1 MSPSNKLLYLP
12 EPSLL
17 FRHGQ
22 AMEDPRDGL
31 TFLGPYDDAQNYGVK
46 YGVIGT
52 KEGIR
57 RFKAWVA
64 KIQGPVREESAGRK
78 RPPFPGFQAAFGIP
92 WSPQPLVELAYEET
106 DLLKCVLLDDQHKRN
121 YETVGFIKDRLLHA
135 IRDEEAK
142 PEVWI
147 VVLPDIVYQ
156 YCRPKSVVLK
166 ALRQQSSGTMK
177 ASNAQRSLSEPFLL
191 DQMNVDAEAYL
202 YEPDF
207 HNQLKGRLLEKGVL
221 TQVVRESTV
230 AHWEFLKANGKQM
243 YQLDSLQSQI
253 AWNLSSAIYYKIGGR
268 PWKLDGVREGVCYVG
283 LVFKQDAKNPNSETA
298 CCAAQM
304 FLDSGDGVV
313 FKGNVGPWYTEKT
326 GEFHLTRHAAN
337 QLLSQAIES
346 YRAKH
351 NGQSPKEV
359 FIHGKTRFSDAEW
372 HGFKEA
378 AGSASNLVGVR
389 IYEAER
395 FRLYRQAS
403 KMPVL
408 RGLAWQQSEKSAIL
422 MTRGYVPRLG
432 TYPGMEVPKP
442 LEVEVCRG
450 DADIQQVLQDVLGLT
465 KLNYNSCRFADG
477 LPVTLKFAD
486 AVGEVLIS
494 GPGAVNAPLPFKHY
508 I

>member
-1 MSPSNKLLYLP
+1 MKPTKDLMYLS
-12 EPSLL
+12 EPTLL

-31 TFLGPYDDAQNYGVK
+31 SFLGPYDDAQNYGVK

-52 KEGIR
+52 ADGIR
-57 RFKAWVA
+57 RFKSWVS
-64 KIQGPVREESAGRK
+64 KIQGPVSEAGMGRK

-92 WSPQPLVELAYEET
+92 WSPQPLVELVYKIE
-106 DLLKCVLLDDQHKRN
+106 DLEKCVLLNDPHKRN
-121 YETVGFIKDRLLHA
+121 FETVGFIRDRILKA
-135 IRDEEAK
+135 IRDDEAK

-147 VVLPDIVYQ
+147 VVLPEIVYQ
-156 YCRPKSVVLK
+156 YCRPNSIVQK
-166 ALRQQSSGTMK
+166 AVRVQASGTMR
-177 ASNAQRSLSEPFLL
+177 ASDAQRSLNEPFLL
-191 DQMNVDAEAYL
+191 AQMNADAEAYL

-230 AHWEFLKANGKQM
+230 AHNEFLKKNGKPTH
-243 YQLDSLQSQI
+243 QLDNLQSQI
-253 AWNLSSAIYYKIGGR
+253 AWNLGSAIYYKIGGR
-268 PWKLDGVREGVCYVG
+268 PWKLNGVREGVCYVG
-283 LVFKQDAKNPNSETA
+283 LVFKQDDKHTTSETA

-313 FKGNVGPWYTEKT
+313 FKGNVGPWYAPKT
-326 GEFHLTRHAAN
+326 GEYHLSTHAAN
-337 QLLSQAIES
+337 QLLSQALDS
-346 YRAKH
+346 YREKH
-351 NGQSPKEV
+351 GGKAPKEI
-359 FIHGKTRFSDAEW
+359 FIHGRTMFSEAEW

-389 IYEAER
+389 IYEAEN
-395 FRLYRQAS
+395 FRLYRQS
-403 KMPVL
+403 SSMPVL
-408 RGLAWQQSEKSAIL
+408 RGLAWQLSERSAML

-442 LEVEVCRG
+442 LEIEICQG
-450 DADIQQVLQDVLGLT
+450 EADITQVLQDILGLT

>member
-1 MSPSNKLLYLP
+1 MKVSTELLHLS
-12 EPSLL
+12 EPALL
-17 FRHGQ
+17 FKHNQ
-22 AMEDPRDGL
+22 SMEDPRDGL
-31 TFLGPYDDAQNYGVK
+31 TFLGPYDSAQNYGVK

-52 KEGIR
+52 SDGVR
-57 RFKAWVA
+57 RFKAWVT
-64 KIQGPVREESAGRK
+64 KIQGPVREVDVGRK

-92 WSPQPLVELAYEET
+92 WSPEPLVELVYNEA
-106 DLLKCVLLDDQHKRN
+106 DLLKCVLLDDPHKRN
-121 YETVGFIKDRLLHA
+121 YETVGFIWDRLLRS
-135 IRDEEAK
+135 IRNDDAS
-142 PEVWI
+142 PEIWI

-156 YCRPKSVVLK
+156 YCRPKSVVHRSIRVP
-166 ALRQQSSGTMK
+166 AIGTMK
-177 ASNAQRSLSEPFLL
+177 AADAQRSLNEPFLL
-191 DQMNVDAEAYL
+191 PEMNIDAEAYL

-221 TQVVRESTV
+221 TQVVKESTV
-230 AHWEFLKANGKQM
+230 AHWEFLKANGKPTH
-243 YQLDSLQSQI
+243 QLDNLQSQI

-268 PWKLDGVREGVCYVG
+268 PWKLDGVRDGVCYVG
-283 LVFKQDAKNPNSETA
+283 LVFKQDAKHAEPETA

-313 FKGNVGPWYTEKT
+313 FKGNIGPWYSARS
-326 GEFHLTRHAAN
+326 GEFHLTTHAAN

-346 YRAKH
+346 YRSKH
-351 NGQSPKEV
+351 NGKSPKEI
-359 FIHGKTRFSDAEW
+359 FIHGRTRFAEAEW
-372 HGFKEA
+372 HGFREA
-378 AGSASNLVGVR
+378 AGPATNLVGVR
-389 IYEAER
+389 IYEADR

-408 RGLAWQQSEKSAIL
+408 RGLAWQQSERSAIL
-422 MTRGYVPRLG
+422 MTRGYIPRLG

-442 LEVEVCRG
+442 LEIEICQG
-450 DADIQQVLQDVLGLT
+450 EADIKQVLKDVLGLT

-494 GPGAVNAPLPFKHY
+494 GPISPNAPLPFKHY